1 MNSAFAPCSL
11 IAVCAHCQN
20 DRFDQFSKA
29 QNLSRSQAQALWEML
44 DADNSGEVSR
54 SEFNAGL
61 AKLQAA
67 RAWLRYCPDCVYMNT
82 CNYCQECNANCS
94 DCTENAFCASCWA
107 DHPKRHA
114 VALAGDGEDGVAAP
128 QRALDQVSQLRTN
141 SADQAVELGVH
152 QPDDEVATRLRK
164 RPPCARRCA
173 SSSSKLTWHCK
184 PRPRR
189 RRLRSRR

>member
-1 MNSAFAPCSL
+1 M
-11 IAVCAHCQN
+11 
-20 DRFDQFSKA
+20 
-29 QNLSRSQAQALWEML
+29 WEML

-141 SADQAVELGVH
+141 LLIRPLNWAYTSPMMRWLPVSQKAALRQALRFQQQQVDLALQAAADAEEAALK
-152 QPDDEVATRLRK
+152 AMR
-164 RPPCARRCA
+164 
-173 SSSSKLTWHCK
+173 
-184 PRPRR
+184 
-189 RRLRSRR
+189 